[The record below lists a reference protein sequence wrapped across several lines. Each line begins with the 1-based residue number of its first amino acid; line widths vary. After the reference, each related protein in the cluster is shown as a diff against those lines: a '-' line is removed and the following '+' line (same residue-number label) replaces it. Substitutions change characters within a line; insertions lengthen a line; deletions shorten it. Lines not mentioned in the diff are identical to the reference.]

1 MAENYT
7 PLVNLLTESDNRRCL
22 IRTPWETGPCASIR
36 AHSSGFDKN
45 GDRPMTVIP
54 SAAHTGLPASIARGG
69 SDTRALADIST
80 AEVERSITTD
90 ITRDQHPMRWST
102 YDIAALY
109 ELPLGDLLLRA
120 QQTHRDHFDPN
131 AIELSTQLSIRNT
144 GCEEDC
150 VRCPSSAHHGTELKA
165 APLVSL
171 HEVLSAA
178 RAAKE
183 SGASR
188 FYMSAAWRNL
198 KPRHL
203 DKILEMIRGV
213 KALGLET
220 CATLGMLDDEQA
232 KALHDA
238 GLDYYNHNL
247 DTSPEFYG
255 QIISTRTYQDRLD
268 TLERVRN
275 AGIAVCCG
283 GIIGLGESR
292 RDRAGLIAQLANMAP
307 YPESVPINGL
317 MRVEGTPQVDATAL
331 DPFEFV
337 RTIAIA
343 RMTMPTAVIRLSAGR
358 EHMNDALQAL
368 CFFAGANAVLYSDP
382 FMEPD
387 HLLRV
392 KDRALFTRLGLHIA

>member
-1 MAENYT
+1 
-7 PLVNLLTESDNRRCL
+7 
-22 IRTPWETGPCASIR
+22 
-36 AHSSGFDKN
+36 
-45 GDRPMTVIP
+45 MTMTQ
-54 SAAHTGLPASIARGG
+54 SAAHTGLPASIARSS
-69 SDTRALADIST
+69 SDTHALTDMST
-80 AEVERSITTD
+80 AGVERNSTTD
-90 ITRDQHPMRWST
+90 LTRDQHTLRWST
-102 YDIAALY
+102 CDIAALY
-109 ELPLGDLLLRA
+109 ELPLGDLLFRA

-131 AIELSTQLSIRNT
+131 AIELSTLLSIRNA

-150 VRCPSSAHHGTELKA
+150 TRCPSSAHPGTGLKA

-188 FYMSAAWRNL
+188 FYMSAAWRNP
-198 KPRHL
+198 KARHL
-203 DKILEMIRGV
+203 DQILEMVRGV
-213 KALGLET
+213 KALGLQT

-232 KALHDA
+232 KALRDA

-283 GIIGLGESR
+283 GIVGLGESR
-292 RDRAGLIAQLANMAP
+292 RDRAGLIAQLANMVP

-317 MRVEGTPQVDATAL
+317 MRVQGASQPDATAL

-343 RMTMPTAVIRLSAGR
+343 RITMPTAEIRLSAGR
-358 EHMNDALQAL
+358 EHMDDALQAL
-368 CFFAGANAVLYSDP
+368 CFFAGANAVLYADP
-382 FMEPD
+382 LLESGHP
-387 HLLRV
+387 LRV
-392 KDRALFTRLGLHIA
+392 RDRTLFARLGLHIA